1 MASEARIVVHA
12 DESCLGNGREGDNP
26 GGAGG
31 LVEIARGG
39 EVSRRD
45 YFVAESATTNNRMA
59 LRSAIT
65 ALELLGVKGRSLALE
80 FVSDS
85 SYLVKGMSEWVPS
98 WRARG
103 WRRKGGELQNLEL
116 WQELSDLAEPHDIR
130 WRWVR
135 GHADDPRNAYADY
148 LATKAA
154 RDQVSS
160 DGLVESGYAEWLAVQ
175 RAKGLFL

>member
-1 MASEARIVVHA
+1 LSSVIVVHA
-12 DESCLGNGREGDNP
+12 DEACIGNGRDGDNP

-31 LVEIARGG
+31 LVEMARGAG
-39 EVSRRD
+39 LARRD
-45 YFVAESATTNNRMA
+45 YFVAEPATTNNRMA

-65 ALELLGVKGRSLALE
+65 ALELLGAKGGSLALE

-85 SYLVKGMSEWVPS
+85 SYLVKGMTEWLPG
-98 WRARG
+98 WQARG
-103 WRRKGGELQNLEL
+103 WRRKGGELENVEL
-116 WQELSDLAEPHDIR
+116 WQELADLAEPHDIS

-135 GHADDPRNAYADY
+135 GHAGDPRNEYADH

-160 DGLVESGYAEWLAVQ
+160 DGLVASGYAEWLAVQ
-175 RAKGLFL
+175 RAKGFFL

>member
-1 MASEARIVVHA
+1 M
-12 DESCLGNGREGDNP
+12 N
-26 GGAGG
+26 
-31 LVEIARGG
+31 
-39 EVSRRD
+39 
-45 YFVAESATTNNRMA
+45 
-59 LRSAIT
+59 
-65 ALELLGVKGRSLALE
+65 
-80 FVSDS
+80 
-85 SYLVKGMSEWVPS
+85 EWVPG

-116 WQELSDLAEPHDIR
+116 WQELAGIADRHDIR

-135 GHADDPRNAYADY
+135 GHADNPKNAYADH

-160 DGLVESGYAEWLAVQ
+160 DGLVESEYAQWLEGQ